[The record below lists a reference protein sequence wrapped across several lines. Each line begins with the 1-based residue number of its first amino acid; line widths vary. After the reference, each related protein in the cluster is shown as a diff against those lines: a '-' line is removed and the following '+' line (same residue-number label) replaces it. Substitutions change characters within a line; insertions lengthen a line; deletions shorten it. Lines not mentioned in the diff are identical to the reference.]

1 MSSVVALGAIT
12 GGINLHI
19 SNAELRELGLTPGS
33 YVETS
38 VERIEAVRLAL
49 EARHGPLPEPNSG
62 GSVANTTDLLAR
74 AGVSCGFMGVGGN
87 DPFGRVFVANFARA
101 SLEFLSELV
110 SGAVTGYD
118 FYLYSENGV
127 RTIILTHGANA
138 LLSPARIDIEA
149 IRRAR
154 LLLLDGAALDFG
166 PDSGAAMLR
175 CVQTAE
181 AQGVPFVL
189 TLANSEIVARH
200 RTFFETFGPR
210 AQLVAGNLEQVA
222 VLMNL
227 EPAASLDEVRAAL
240 ARSAIDALVTLDA
253 DGVFARMGNEEF
265 LQPTQR
271 IEAVDSTGAGDNFL
285 GAFLVARLKGLSVPR
300 ALAVGN
306 VVAGKV
312 VQYSGARLPVSLNVP
327 ELIQAAIQTTGHL

>member
-1 MSSVVALGAIT
+1 M
-12 GGINLHI
+12 
-19 SNAELRELGLTPGS
+19 
-33 YVETS
+33 
-38 VERIEAVRLAL
+38 
-49 EARHGPLPEPNSG
+49 
-62 GSVANTTDLLAR
+62 
-74 AGVSCGFMGVGGN
+74 
-87 DPFGRVFVANFARA
+87 
-101 SLEFLSELV
+101 
-110 SGAVTGYD
+110 
-118 FYLYSENGV
+118 
-127 RTIILTHGANA
+127 
-138 LLSPARIDIEA
+138 
-149 IRRAR
+149 
-154 LLLLDGAALDFG
+154 
-166 PDSGAAMLR
+166 
-175 CVQTAE
+175 
-181 AQGVPFVL
+181 

-200 RTFFETFGPR
+200 RTFFETFGPK

-227 EPAASLDEVRAAL
+227 EPEASLDEVRAAL

-312 VQYSGARLPVSLNVP
+312 VQYSGARLPVSLNIP